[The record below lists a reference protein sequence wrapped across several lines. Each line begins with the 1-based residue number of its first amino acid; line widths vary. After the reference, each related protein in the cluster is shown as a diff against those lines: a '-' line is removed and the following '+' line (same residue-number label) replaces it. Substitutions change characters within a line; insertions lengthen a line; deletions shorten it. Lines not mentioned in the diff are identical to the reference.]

1 MRIGVSLGPYGS
13 QVKTPAALS
22 QIAQTADRI
31 GLDSLWVAEAYGT
44 DAPTVLAFVAA
55 QTTQIKLG
63 SGIMQI
69 PGRTPANAAMTA
81 MGLDALSGGRFLLG
95 LGMSGP
101 QVVEG
106 WHGVPFGRQLA
117 RTREYVEIIRAIVAR
132 RDDVEFQGRYY
143 QVPYRGKDS
152 TGQGRPLKT
161 MFHPV
166 RDRIPIYLGALGPK
180 NVELTAELADGWL
193 AFLYAPEHE
202 RLVQEPLIA
211 GARKRNRSL
220 ADLDIVATVYVA
232 EGNDLERCRD
242 RLRPIFA
249 LYIGGMGAPERNF
262 YFNLVCRYGFQSE
275 AEEIQDLY
283 ASGRKHEAEAK
294 VPVELIDQLGLV
306 GSAARIAKRL
316 REWESSPVNSVL
328 LGTADPGSVERI
340 VSALG

>member
-1 MRIGVSLGPYGS
+1 MRIGISIGPYGG

-81 MGLDALSGGRFLLG
+81 MGLDALSNGRFLLG

-106 WHGVPFGRQLA
+106 WHGVPFGRQLV

-132 RDDVEFQGRYY
+132 QDEVEFHGRYY

-152 TGQGRPLKT
+152 TRLGRPLKT

-166 RDRIPIYLGALGPK
+166 RDHIPIYLGALGPK

-193 AFLYAPEHE
+193 AFFYAPEHE
-202 RLVQEPLIA
+202 RLVQEPLMA
-211 GARKRNRSL
+211 GARRRSRSL
-220 ADLDIVATVYVA
+220 ADLDVVATVYVA

-262 YFNLVCRYGFQSE
+262 YFNLVCRYGFEAE
-275 AEEIQDLY
+275 AEEIQELY
-283 ASGRKHEAEAK
+283 TSGRKHEAEAK
-294 VPVELIDQLGLV
+294 VPVDLIDQLGLV
-306 GSAARIAKRL
+306 GPADRIARRL
-316 REWESSPVNSVL
+316 QEWESSPVDSVL
-328 LGTADPGSVERI
+328 LSTADPGAVERI

>member
-1 MRIGVSLGPYGS
+1 MRIGISIGPYGS
-13 QVKTPAALS
+13 QVKTPVALS

-55 QTTQIKLG
+55 RTTQIKLG

-106 WHGVPFGRQLA
+106 WHGVPFGYQLA

-132 RDDVEFQGRYY
+132 RDDVEFQGSHY
-143 QVPYRGKDS
+143 QIPYRGKDS
-152 TGQGRPLKT
+152 TGLGRPLKT

-166 RDRIPIYLGALGPK
+166 RDQIPIYLGALGPK

-202 RLVQEPLIA
+202 RLVQEPLMA
-211 GARKRNRSL
+211 GTRKRSRSL

-249 LYIGGMGAPERNF
+249 LYIGGMGAPARNF
-262 YFNLVCRYGFQSE
+262 YFNLVCRYGFAAE
-275 AEEIQDLY
+275 AERIQDLY
-283 ASGRKHEAEAK
+283 ASGRKHEAEAA

-306 GSAARIAKRL
+306 GPADRIARRL
-316 REWESSPVNSVL
+316 REWESSAVDSVL
-328 LGTADPGSVERI
+328 LGIADPGAVERI
-340 VSALG
+340 VSALD